1 MEVLSV
7 AFVDFTWAFDEVR
20 LEKLK
25 EKLRKAGVEE
35 GLIRWVEA
43 SLEKVRARVKGMNM
57 WYPEDKGLKQ
67 GGTSSPSLY
76 SVYTHDL
83 PEEVGKR
90 RGQRRQTDRQ
100 RPKVPAGEDGR
111 RRAACRVGD
120 RPVAATQGKIPVRGG
135 EKVPLQKRMCQFCRG
150 WLGIEVVEDEIHLV
164 TECPVF
170 DRERAEMFRKIE
182 GKWDSKMEERARKA
196 ATEREGLNREEGKR
210 DNSTLFCFLLNECHA
225 GVDEF
230 LGWASFR
237 RRVFEECPGRYGH
250 IEGDALAARHAGIT
264 GRQRAIERLTKEY
277 EETID
282 NLETTEGALGWGR
295 REPQKKIDKANK
307 KSEEAQIT
315 CRFRSIFRPES
326 QRGSRAVART
336 TNNHAAAARAT
347 DSGGPRGRGL
357 ILQLRLG
364 NAPPC

>member
-1 MEVLSV
+1 
-7 AFVDFTWAFDEVR
+7 
-20 LEKLK
+20 
-25 EKLRKAGVEE
+25 
-35 GLIRWVEA
+35 
-43 SLEKVRARVKGMNM
+43 
-57 WYPEDKGLKQ
+57 
-67 GGTSSPSLY
+67 
-76 SVYTHDL
+76 
-83 PEEVGKR
+83 
-90 RGQRRQTDRQ
+90 
-100 RPKVPAGEDGR
+100 
-111 RRAACRVGD
+111 
-120 RPVAATQGKIPVRGG
+120 
-135 EKVPLQKRMCQFCRG
+135 MCQFCRG
-150 WLGIEVVEDEIHLV
+150 WLGMEVVEDEIHLV

-182 GKWDSKMEERARKA
+182 EKWDSKMEERARKA

-237 RRVFEECPGRYGH
+237 RRVFEECPGWYGH

-295 REPQKKIDKANK
+295 REPQKKIEKANK

-315 CRFRSIFRPES
+315 CRFRSIFRLES
-326 QRGSRAVART
+326 QRGSRAVA
-336 TNNHAAAARAT
+336 
-347 DSGGPRGRGL
+347 
-357 ILQLRLG
+357 
-364 NAPPC
+364 